1 MSEKELEGIK
11 KVLRSLL
18 LSAGKTGIPLRD
30 LQGEKIKDY
39 FAHLS
44 FKNFTYMIHVKP
56 FFYKVSMRDLLNAS
70 ILTDSIRAI
79 LKIFYA

>member
-30 LQGEKIKDY
+30 LQGKKIKDY
-39 FAHLS
+39 YADFS
-44 FKNFTYMIHVKP
+44 SNNTYIRKLI
-56 FFYKVSMRDLLNAS
+56 FYKVSMRDLLNAS
-70 ILTDSIRAI
+70 ISTDSIRVI

>member
-39 FAHLS
+39 FADLS
-44 FKNFTYMIHVKP
+44 FKF
-56 FFYKVSMRDLLNAS
+56 
-70 ILTDSIRAI
+70 
-79 LKIFYA
+79 

>member
-39 FAHLS
+39 FADLN
-44 FKNFTYMIHVKP
+44 FKFKSI
-56 FFYKVSMRDLLNAS
+56 FYKVSMRDLLNAS

>member
-39 FAHLS
+39 FADLS
-44 FKNFTYMIHVKP
+44 FKFKAI
-56 FFYKVSMRDLLNAS
+56 FYKVSMRDLLNAS

>member
-39 FAHLS
+39 FADLS
-44 FKNFTYMIHVKP
+44 FKFKP
-56 FFYKVSMRDLLNAS
+56 MFYKVSMRDLLNAS